1 MKDMLPPL
9 FPMEGIRAI
18 NESNNK
24 ALRQIFKGRINGSF
38 LIKIE
43 TEVLYE
49 LGPGILDYY
58 NFTFD
63 TQAVVAGRDETPE
76 YDICRIIVGTHL
88 HHSIFLTKEEIRS
101 NEKSEE
107 YQKNLVREV
116 IEKIK
121 LRLYGSYFFRRKQLL
136 LGDEFLYFP
145 VPYELFVLCMQS
157 IRLMADS
164 SDHLTKYYSDIIN
177 TALSALTLLENNFLS
192 NAYPLRRSMI
202 ELYLKTLMLQNHPE
216 AEKDYLDFTGY
227 EIDQSCCSQT
237 YPDEFNQRYSNRKIQ
252 RSKNKADYLHYG
264 WLDSIDDYTV
274 GKYSIYGIFEYFYR
288 SATEEQSIA
297 LAKLER
303 LYKMCHGYTHG
314 SAIHVKYPL
323 LQYFEISMMIA
334 AVVRN
339 IFTEISK
346 GKKANALCNEISAI
360 DLLDRDLAILE
371 EQYQERSTENFKLY
385 YS

>member
-9 FPMEGIRAI
+9 FPMEELKAI
-18 NESNNK
+18 NESSHK
-24 ALRQIFKGRINGSF
+24 ALKQIFKGRINGSF
-38 LIKIE
+38 LIKME
-43 TEVLYE
+43 TAVLTE
-49 LGPGILDYY
+49 FGPSIFDYY
-58 NFTFD
+58 KFTFD
-63 TQAVVAGRDETPE
+63 AKAIVAGRDETPE
-76 YDICRIIVGTHL
+76 YDICRMIVGTHR
-88 HHSIFLTKEEIRS
+88 HHSVFLSKKEVQS

-107 YQKNLVREV
+107 YQKGLVQEV

-121 LRLYGSYFFRRKQLL
+121 LRPYGSYFFRRKQLL
-136 LGDEFLYFP
+136 GGDEFLYFP

-157 IRLMADS
+157 LRLMVDS
-164 SDHLTKYYSDIIN
+164 SDHLAVHYADIIN
-177 TALSALTLLENNFLS
+177 TALSALTLMENNFLS
-192 NAYPLRRSMI
+192 NAYPLCRSMI
-202 ELYLKTLMLQNHPE
+202 ELYLKTLMLQKHPE
-216 AEKDYLDFTGY
+216 AEKDYSDYADY

-237 YPDEFNQRYSNRKIQ
+237 YPEEFNQRYSNRKIQ
-252 RSKNKADYLHYG
+252 KAKSKADYLHYG

-288 SATEEQSIA
+288 SAAEKQSVA
-297 LAKLER
+297 LKKIER

-334 AVVRN
+334 AVVKD
-339 IFTEISK
+339 IFTEISE
-346 GKKANALCNEISAI
+346 GKNADALCNGISAI

-371 EQYQERSTENFKLY
+371 EQYKVRSMENFELY